1 MQTASGRGV
10 GMGGPEKKRSGSES
24 AMSTESRVRDS
35 NPAASLASRKQVERV
50 TGMLQNRQ
58 ECGD

>member
-1 MQTASGRGV
+1 
-10 GMGGPEKKRSGSES
+10 MGGPEKKRSGSES